1 MKLLVLGGGVA
12 GLATALAASRGG
24 HDVMLVE
31 RDPDTATD
39 DTSGVFESWRRTGV
53 AQFRQP
59 HNFLGLGR
67 RLLRDRAPDLYQAL
81 LAAGAAEVEQFRFLA
96 GATPELGDQDLATIG
111 CRRPVF

>member
-24 HDVMLVE
+24 HDVMLLE
-31 RDPDTATD
+31 RDTDAATD
-39 DTSGVFESWRRTGV
+39 DTSGVFERWHRTGV

-67 RLLRDRAPDLYQAL
+67 RLLRDRAPDL
-81 LAAGAAEVEQFRFLA
+81 
-96 GATPELGDQDLATIG
+96 
-111 CRRPVF
+111 